1 MDFQLDLINTKIE
14 CFEAYSIKEL
24 EKQIQG
30 AIEINKALLLD
41 AYAVQHNTV
50 FHPGK
55 EKMMYTAVVHF
66 KLKGAV

>member
-1 MDFQLDLINTKIE
+1 MDFQLDLIDTKIE

-24 EKQIQG
+24 EKQIQA

-41 AYAVQHNTV
+41 AYAVQHNAV

-66 KLKGAV
+66 KLSRAV